1 VRIFVE
7 EVNDY
12 ISRLRKLYSQE
23 QPAELQRL
31 AHTFKA
37 NGQELGVTRLAAI
50 CQEIEDCGREAIFAG
65 VDELIDQAEREARI
79 ACLALQEIV

>member
-1 VRIFVE
+1 ME
-7 EVNDY
+7 EVDDY

-50 CQEIEDCGREAIFAG
+50 CQEIEDCGR
-65 VDELIDQAEREARI
+65 
-79 ACLALQEIV
+79 